1 MFPYQFPNKD
11 TQPLTPDPAPAPV
24 QPRTMRKRHGGTA
37 ALVALALAA
46 GTVGGGAAGAF
57 AASQWRI
64 TPATISTSASSPI
77 TIQNST
83 PAQAAPNNVAG
94 TVFNGAS
101 RSIVTVIS
109 SAQVRG
115 GLTPEGSGT
124 GFVVSTEGLILTN
137 YHVVGSAD
145 GVSVRFSDGTTSPA
159 EVLGSDQGN
168 DIALLRAD
176 IPEGVPALPLADS
189 DAVAVGETA
198 VAIGSPFGLE
208 QTVTQGIVSAVD
220 RTWFGGGRPLRD
232 LIQTDA
238 PINPGN
244 SGGPLLNANG
254 EVIGITTLIESP
266 VRGNVGIGFAVP
278 INTAQRVLPQLQAG
292 VELETVW
299 LGISTQPDEST
310 AQSGIVVAQVVAGSP
325 AQEGGVQVG
334 DILIA
339 VEGTAVNDLEQL
351 GEQLAIRQPGDTIT
365 ITVERSGAQQ
375 EIEVTLEAWP
385 STLE

>member
-11 TQPLTPDPAPAPV
+11 TQPLTPDPTPA
-24 QPRTMRKRHGGTA
+24 QPHTTRKRRGGTA
-37 ALVALALAA
+37 VLVALALAA

-57 AASQWRI
+57 AGSQWRT
-64 TPATISTSASSPI
+64 TPTIVSTAASSPI
-77 TIQNST
+77 TIQN
-83 PAQAAPNNVAG
+83 PAQAANVAG
-94 TVFNGAS
+94 AVFNRAS

-124 GFVVSTEGLILTN
+124 GFVINTEGLILTN

-145 GVSVRFSDGTTSPA
+145 GVSVRFSDGTTSTA
-159 EVLGSDQGN
+159 ALLGSDQGN

-176 IPEGVPALPLADS
+176 IPAGVPALPFADS
-189 DAVAVGETA
+189 ESVTVGATA
-198 VAIGSPFGLE
+198 IAIGTPFGLE

-220 RTWFGGGRPLRD
+220 RTWSGSGRALRD

-244 SGGPLLNANG
+244 SGGPLLNTNG

-292 VELETVW
+292 AELETVW

-325 AQEGGVQVG
+325 AQDGGVQVG

-351 GEQLAIRQPGDTIT
+351 GEQLSIRQPGDTIT

-375 EIEVTLEAWP
+375 ELDVTLEAWP

>member
-1 MFPYQFPNKD
+1 
-11 TQPLTPDPAPAPV
+11 
-24 QPRTMRKRHGGTA
+24 
-37 ALVALALAA
+37 LALAV
-46 GTVGGGAAGAF
+46 GTVGGGAAGTF
-57 AASQWRI
+57 AASQWRT
-64 TPATISTSASSPI
+64 TPTVATTTAASPI

-83 PAQAAPNNVAG
+83 QAAPGNIAG
-94 TVFNGAS
+94 AVFGSAG
-101 RSIVTVIS
+101 RSIVSVIS
-109 SAQVRG
+109 SGQVRN

-145 GVSVRFSDGTTSPA
+145 SVSVRFSDGTTSPA

-168 DIALLRAD
+168 DIALLRAA
-176 IPEGVPALPLADS
+176 IPAGVPALPLGDS
-189 DAVAVGETA
+189 DGVAVGETA
-198 VAIGSPFGLE
+198 IAIGSPFGLD
-208 QTVTQGIVSAVD
+208 QTVTQGIVSAVN
-220 RTWFGGGRPLRD
+220 RTWSGGGRALRA

-292 VELETVW
+292 AELEPVW
-299 LGISTQPDEST
+299 LGISTQGDEDT
-310 AQSGIVVAQVVAGSP
+310 AQPGIVVAQVVANSP

-334 DILIA
+334 DIITA
-339 VEGTAVNDLEQL
+339 VDGTAVNDLEQL
-351 GEQLAIRQPGDTIT
+351 GEQLATQEPGDTVSV
-365 ITVERSGAQQ
+365 TVERNGVQQ
-375 EIEVTLEAWP
+375 QIDVTLEAWP
-385 STLE
+385 SAIE

>member
-11 TQPLTPDPAPAPV
+11 TQPLTPDPAPAPM

-83 PAQAAPNNVAG
+83 PAQVAPNNVAG

-115 GLTPEGSGT
+115 GLTPEGGGT
-124 GFVVSTEGLILTN
+124 GFVVSTDGLILTN

>member
-11 TQPLTPDPAPAPV
+11 TQPLTPDPAPV
-24 QPRTMRKRHGGTA
+24 QPRTTRKRRGGTA
-37 ALVALALAA
+37 ALIALALAG
-46 GTVGGGAAGAF
+46 GTIGGGAAGAF
-57 AASQWRI
+57 AASQLR
-64 TPATISTSASSPI
+64 TAPTTVSATTSSPL
-77 TIQNST
+77 TLQNS
-83 PAQAAPNNVAG
+83 AQAQVAPDNVAG
-94 TVFNGAS
+94 AVFSSAGPS
-101 RSIVTVIS
+101 VVTVIS
-109 SAQVRG
+109 SGQVRG

-145 GVSVRFSDGTTSPA
+145 RVSVRFSDGTTSAA

-168 DIALLRAD
+168 DIALLRAE
-176 IPEGVPALPLADS
+176 IPAGVPALPLADS
-189 DAVAVGETA
+189 DTVEVGETA
-198 VAIGSPFGLE
+198 IAIGSPFGLDE
-208 QTVTQGIVSAVD
+208 TVTQGIVSAVK
-220 RTWFGGGRPLRD
+220 RTWSGGGQALRD

-292 VELETVW
+292 AELEAVW
-299 LGISTQPDEST
+299 LGISTQGDED
-310 AQSGIVVAQVVAGSP
+310 AAPGIVVAQVVAGSP
-325 AQEGGVQVG
+325 AQNGGVQVG
-334 DILIA
+334 DIITA
-339 VEGTAVNDLEQL
+339 VNGSAVNDLAQL
-351 GEQLAIRQPGDTIT
+351 GEQLATQQPGDTAT
-365 ITVERSGAQQ
+365 VTVERNGAQQ

-385 STLE
+385 SALE

>member
-11 TQPLTPDPAPAPV
+11 TQPLAPNPASV
-24 QPRTMRKRHGGTA
+24 QPRITRKRRGGTA

-57 AASQWRI
+57 AGSQWRTA
-64 TPATISTSASSPI
+64 TPTAVSTAASSPI

-83 PAQAAPNNVAG
+83 QAQAANVAG
-94 TVFNGAS
+94 AVFNSAGPS
-101 RSIVTVIS
+101 VVSVIS

-145 GVSVRFSDGTTSPA
+145 SVSVRFSDGSTSPA

-176 IPEGVPALPLADS
+176 IPAGVPALPLADS
-189 DAVAVGETA
+189 EAVAVGETA
-198 VAIGSPFGLE
+198 IAIGSPFGLE

-220 RTWFGGGRPLRD
+220 RTWSGGGRALRD

-292 VELETVW
+292 AELEPVW
-299 LGISTQPDEST
+299 LGISTQPDEDAT
-310 AQSGIVVAQVVAGSP
+310 QPGIVVAQVVANSP
-325 AQEGGVQVG
+325 AQDGGVQVG
-334 DILIA
+334 DILVA
-339 VEGTAVNDLEQL
+339 VEGTAVNDLAQL
-351 GEQLAIRQPGDTIT
+351 GEQLATRQPGDTVT
-365 ITVERSGAQQ
+365 VTVERNGTAQDL
-375 EIEVTLEAWP
+375 EVTLEAWP
-385 STLE
+385 SALE

>member
-1 MFPYQFPNKD
+1 
-11 TQPLTPDPAPAPV
+11 V
-24 QPRTMRKRHGGTA
+24 
-37 ALVALALAA
+37 
-46 GTVGGGAAGAF
+46 
-57 AASQWRI
+57 
-64 TPATISTSASSPI
+64 
-77 TIQNST
+77 
-83 PAQAAPNNVAG
+83 
-94 TVFNGAS
+94 
-101 RSIVTVIS
+101 VTVIS

-124 GFVVSTEGLILTN
+124 GFVVSTDGLILTN

-176 IPEGVPALPLADS
+176 IPDGVPALPLADS
-189 DAVAVGETA
+189 DVVAVGETA
-198 VAIGSPFGLE
+198 IAIGSPFGLE

-220 RTWFGGGRPLRD
+220 RTWSGGGRALRD

-292 VELETVW
+292 VELEPVW
-299 LGISTQPDEST
+299 LGISTQGDEDT
-310 AQSGIVVAQVVAGSP
+310 AQPGIVVAQVVAGSP
-325 AQEGGVQVG
+325 AQNGGVQVG
-334 DILIA
+334 DIITA

-351 GEQLAIRQPGDTIT
+351 SEQLSTRQPGDTV
-365 ITVERSGAQQ
+365 TVTVDRNGAEQG
-375 EIEVTLEAWP
+375 IEVTLEAWP